1 MMPQRAHLSLAVLV
15 AQLTVPATLIE
26 IQAKIEAYYAA
37 HKP

>member
-15 AQLTVPATLIE
+15 PLLTMPTPLIE
-26 IQAKIEAYYAA
+26 TQAKIEAYYAA